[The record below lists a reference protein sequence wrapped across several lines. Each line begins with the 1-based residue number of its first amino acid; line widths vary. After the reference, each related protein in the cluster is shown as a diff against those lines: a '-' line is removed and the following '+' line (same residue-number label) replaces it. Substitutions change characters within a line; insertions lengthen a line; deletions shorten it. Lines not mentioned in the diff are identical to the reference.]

1 MSSGAVL
8 VCFRVFCVLVSS
20 GVVLMGSGEF
30 WWLLVGSGE
39 LWCSYGVFWWGAC
52 GFW

>member
-20 GVVLMGSGEF
+20 GVVLMGSGGF
-30 WWLLVGSGE
+30 WLV
-39 LWCSYGVFWWGAC
+39 LVSYGAVLDSSGVFWCGAC